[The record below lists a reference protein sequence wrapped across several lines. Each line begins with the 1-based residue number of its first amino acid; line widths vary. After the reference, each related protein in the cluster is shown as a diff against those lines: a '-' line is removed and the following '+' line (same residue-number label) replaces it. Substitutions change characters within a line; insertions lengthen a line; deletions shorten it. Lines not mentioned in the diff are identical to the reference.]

1 MVQNKAGVA
10 NLEKYHQNVFRL
22 RRAKIAPNHNC
33 GTFQNKLEQQKCSVD
48 EQFCC
53 ETRGFIGKG
62 VHCTGIVMNPTDRS
76 ELALELSG
84 TVGKRFL
91 CALKSLI
98 FVIL

>member
-1 MVQNKAGVA
+1 MFGRRTI
-10 NLEKYHQNVFRL
+10 LL
-22 RRAKIAPNHNC
+22 RN
-33 GTFQNKLEQQKCSVD
+33 
-48 EQFCC
+48 
-53 ETRGFIGKG
+53 KG
-62 VHCTGIVMNPTDRS
+62 VYWEGGIVMNPTDRS

>member
-1 MVQNKAGVA
+1 MFGRRTI
-10 NLEKYHQNVFRL
+10 LL
-22 RRAKIAPNHNC
+22 RN
-33 GTFQNKLEQQKCSVD
+33 
-48 EQFCC
+48 
-53 ETRGFIGKG
+53 KG
-62 VHCTGIVMNPTDRS
+62 VYWEGGTGIVMNPTDRS